1 MTHPYDNMMLI
12 SDIDGTF
19 ITEHGRLPERNLTA
33 ARDFMARGGLFSFAT
48 GRSVAGTARFAAKA
62 AVNAP
67 CIVCNGGGI
76 YDFSEDRMLWH
87 RPMPASYGEVID
99 LVKAHFPDV
108 GIEIY
113 AGRAVYYAKS
123 NAYTAE
129 HTTAQG
135 ITAIDCPDG
144 VYPNEASKVL
154 FCAAH
159 ERLLELSDFVDSLQ
173 NGGWESVFSSPVFY
187 ELLPQGISKGLAI
200 GILADILGIDR
211 ENVACI
217 GDYYNDVEMLS
228 ACPISAAPAEA
239 PEDVRKVAKITVG
252 SREDGAVADLI
263 EYLGRRRARALHI
276 G

>member
-1 MTHPYDNMMLI
+1 
-12 SDIDGTF
+12 
-19 ITEHGRLPERNLTA
+19 
-33 ARDFMARGGLFSFAT
+33 MARGGLFSIAT
-48 GRSVAGTARFAAKA
+48 GRSVAGTARFAEKA

-76 YDFSEDRMLWH
+76 YDFTKDKMLWN

-135 ITAIDCPDG
+135 IAAIDCPDG

-159 ERLLELSDFVDSLQ
+159 ELAFWSFPTLWIRSKRRVGRASFQAPSFTSFCRGHLE
-173 NGGWESVFSSPVFY
+173 
-187 ELLPQGISKGLAI
+187 GLAI

-217 GDYYNDVEMLS
+217 GDYYTTLKCSRPAPS
-228 ACPISAAPAEA
+228 APRRRQR
-239 PEDVRKVAKITVG
+239 RKTCAVAKITVG
-252 SREDGAVADLI
+252 SREDAPSPTSSSTSAAG
-263 EYLGRRRARALHI
+263 GRGRCTSVKR
-276 G
+276 